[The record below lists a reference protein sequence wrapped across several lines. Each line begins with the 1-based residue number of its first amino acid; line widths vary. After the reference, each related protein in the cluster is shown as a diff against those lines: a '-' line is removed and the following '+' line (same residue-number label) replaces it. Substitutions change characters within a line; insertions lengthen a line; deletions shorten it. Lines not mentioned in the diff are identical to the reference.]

1 MHSTLHLPA
10 GEAYK
15 MVGLRD
21 PGPADSPLPS
31 LHIAPRPAATRRPS
45 ESAVLRRLTGHAVA

>member
-15 MVGLRD
+15 MLGLRD
-21 PGPADSPLPS
+21 TGPTDR
-31 LHIAPRPAATRRPS
+31 PRPNRQTTPAPAAARRPS

>member
-1 MHSTLHLPA
+1 MYSTLHLPA

-21 PGPADSPLPS
+21 PGPTDHPLPS
-31 LHIAPRPAATRRPS
+31 RPVAPAPGAVRRPS